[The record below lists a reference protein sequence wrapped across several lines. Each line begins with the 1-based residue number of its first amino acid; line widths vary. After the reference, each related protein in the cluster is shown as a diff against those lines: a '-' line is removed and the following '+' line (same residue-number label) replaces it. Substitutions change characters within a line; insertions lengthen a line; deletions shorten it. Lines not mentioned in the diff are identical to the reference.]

1 MRIRLLGVAAIAT
14 VVLSCDQPSTAPP
27 QTSTNSP
34 SISANVTAAQSDDRR
49 TPFQRSVEQSIAE
62 RQAQGL
68 PAPAA
73 TYTYEEV
80 APAGIAAQAPGAVTI
95 VAKTVIA
102 FDNVEQSGQSEWPAI
117 VVSGELPQ
125 GAEGFVRAGDYTQFA
140 KDQISKQY
148 PDAWTG
154 VTFESGPRT
163 YTVAETLAVKG
174 SQQLDEIMDVQLQ
187 GLQTVTAMDRVLL
200 GFTLNGP
207 GIDYHVDFDVDICI
221 VWFFGCHVEIELVS
235 FWAGFVLD
243 WTIGAR
249 LPMAMNVG
257 SPSVLKEGGTY
268 PLTSS
273 ATGSNWEAADYEAV
287 GVNPANGNEYVLQ
300 FDFGAGVF
308 LTVAG
313 YDAVNIGV
321 QPMNLNST
329 ASFATPLAPGYLLTL
344 PALNVPIWS
353 FNAAVADAS
362 ISLLLTPH
370 AGSDRY
376 TADWLITGEGTG
388 NGTATYTTSGADIP
402 LGTISAIDGPGTAGV
417 QLGGFRYYFNQF
429 YLDLGIDFT
438 FHVLSWGNTYPLPL
452 TDFDLSAVLGHL
464 YVGPHSGTTDALALQ
479 LPIENVA
486 PTVVLSSTAT
496 VPIQGVPTIVS
507 GVNRLV
513 SFSGAA
519 SDPGRDDLTLTWDWN
534 DGPPSSSDVTTY
546 PVPYQVTETRSHTF
560 QNACLYQVGLRAV
573 DDDQAVGE
581 DHIPVLVTGNAAA
594 AASGRHE
601 GYWQHQFGR
610 NGRTDYSDAQ
620 LECYLGIVRHVSGV
634 FGERRRLESID
645 QAYEVLHMA
654 QNGGAPR
661 EQLDR
666 ELLVAWLN
674 FAAGAIGYDDRIDTD
689 GDGTADMTYRAV
701 MEAIETAR
709 LEPSTTDKEIGRLA
723 AAVHRITVK
732 ALS

>member
-1 MRIRLLGVAAIAT
+1 MRTRLFGVAAIAT
-14 VVLSCDQPSTAPP
+14 AVLSCDQPSTAPP
-27 QTSTNSP
+27 QTSTS
-34 SISANVTAAQSDDRR
+34 SSSTISANATAAPSDDRR

-62 RQAQGL
+62 RQSQGL
-68 PAPAA
+68 PVPTA
-73 TYTYEEV
+73 TYAYEEV
-80 APAGIAAQAPGAVTI
+80 APAALAAQAPGAVTI

-102 FDNVEQSGQSEWPAI
+102 FDSVQQSGQSEWPAI
-117 VVSGELPQ
+117 VVSGQLPQ
-125 GAEGFVRAGDYTQFA
+125 GAEGFIRPGDYTQFA
-140 KDQISKQY
+140 KDQISKQH

-174 SQQLDEIMDVQLQ
+174 AQQLEELMDVQLQ
-187 GLQTVTAMDRVLL
+187 GLQTVTALDQVLL

-207 GIDYHVDFDVDICI
+207 GIDYHVDFDVDICF

-257 SPSVLKEGGTY
+257 SPAALKEGGTY

-273 ATGSNWEAADYEAV
+273 ATGLNWEADDFDDVDVE
-287 GVNPANGNEYVLQ
+287 PANGNEYVLQ
-300 FDFGAGVF
+300 FEFGAGVF

-321 QPMNLNST
+321 QPMSLNST

-353 FNAAVADAS
+353 FDAAVADAS
-362 ISLLLTPH
+362 IGLLLTPH

-402 LGTISAIDGPGTAGV
+402 LGTVSAIDGPGTAGV
-417 QLGGFRYYFNQF
+417 QLSDFRYYFNQF

-438 FHVLSWGNTYPLPL
+438 FHVLSWGNTYPLPI
-452 TDFDLSAVLGHL
+452 TDFDLSSVLGQL
-464 YVGPHSGTTDALALQ
+464 YVGPHSGTTDVLALQ

-486 PTVVLSSTAT
+486 PTVVLSSSGAI
-496 VPIQGVPTIVS
+496 PIHGIPTIIA
-507 GVNRLV
+507 GVNRNV

-519 SDPGRDDLTLTWDWN
+519 SDPGRDDLTLAWDWN

-546 PVPYQVTETRSHTF
+546 PVPYQVTETRAHTF

-581 DHIPVLVTGNAAA
+581 DHVAVLVTGSAAA
-594 AASGRHE
+594 ANGRNE
-601 GYWQHQFGR
+601 GYWQHQLGR

-634 FGERRRLESID
+634 FGERRSLESID
-645 QAYEVLHMA
+645 QAFDVLHLA
-654 QNGGAPR
+654 HNGGDPR

-674 FAAGAIGYDDRIDTD
+674 FAAGAIGYDDRIDAD
-689 GDGTADMTYRAV
+689 DDGTADMSYAAA
-701 MEAIETAR
+701 MGMIEAAR
-709 LEPSTTDKEIGRLA
+709 IDPATTDKEIRRLA
-723 AAVHRITVK
+723 ALVHRITVK
-732 ALS
+732 TIS